1 MKMKIMNEKFAPQL
15 ARWHEFIKTPNAAIL
30 DEILADDVKFH
41 SPFVWK
47 PKEGKPMTTAILMTV
62 TEIFVD
68 FRYVREIIDGENWA
82 LEFEAKVG
90 EFSLRGVDLIELNSD
105 GKIVDFEV
113 MIRPAN
119 ALQTLGAEVG
129 RKLAEKGFI
138 EKPKG

>member
-1 MKMKIMNEKFAPQL
+1 MNKFTNENSAHVF
-15 ARWHEFIKTPNAAIL
+15 RHWHKFIETPNAAIL

-47 PKEGKPMTTAILMTV
+47 PKEGKPMTTAILLTV

-68 FRYVREIIDGENWA
+68 FRYVREIINDFQWA
-82 LEFEAKVG
+82 LEFEAKIG

-119 ALQTLGAEVG
+119 ALQMLGAEMG
-129 RKLAEKGFI
+129 RKLIEKGLVD
-138 EKPKG
+138 KPKV

>member
-1 MKMKIMNEKFAPQL
+1 MQFMNESHFNTYKI
-15 ARWHEFIKTPNAAIL
+15 WHEFIEQPNAENL
-30 DEILADDVKFH
+30 QEILHDDVKFH

-47 PKEGKPMTTAILMTV
+47 PKEGKMMTTAILLTV

-68 FRYVREIIDGENWA
+68 FRYVREIIDGLNWA

-90 EFSLRGVDLIELNSD
+90 EFSLRGVDLIELNAD
-105 GKIVDFEV
+105 GKIIDFEV

-129 RKLAEKGFI
+129 RKLSEKGLI
-138 EKPKG
+138 